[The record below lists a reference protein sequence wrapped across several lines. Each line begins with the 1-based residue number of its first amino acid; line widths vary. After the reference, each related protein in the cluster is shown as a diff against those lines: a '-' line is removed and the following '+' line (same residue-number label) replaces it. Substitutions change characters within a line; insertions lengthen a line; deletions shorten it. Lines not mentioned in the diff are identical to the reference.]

1 MLILGGTGWLSR
13 RVAHHALAG
22 GWEVSCLARGARP
35 APDGAVLVEADRD
48 RPDAYA
54 DLAGAWDH
62 VVDVSSHA
70 TPVAAAVEALGAR
83 AARWTYVSS
92 ASVYADD
99 TTRGADES
107 AARHPAAAPGDADD
121 YPAQKVAA
129 EDAVI
134 SALGDRALV
143 VRPGLIAG
151 PGDPSDRFG
160 YWPAA
165 FARAASGDVLAPV
178 PGGRDAQVIDV
189 DDLASYIV
197 RSSATGPVTA
207 VGHPHAFADVLDEAR
222 RAAGHTG
229 RSIEAADDALRAA
242 GVEYWAGERS
252 LPLWLPADIPGFMSR
267 SNARY
272 LATGGT
278 LRPLAETIA
287 RALADERARGLDRPR
302 RAGLSRP
309 DEEAI
314 LAALAADI

>member
-13 RVAHHALAG
+13 RVAHHALAD
-22 GWEVSCLARGARP
+22 GWEVTCLARGTRP

-48 RPDAYA
+48 DPDAYA
-54 DLAGAWDH
+54 DLTGAWDH

-70 TPVAAAVEALGAR
+70 TPVAAAVEALGDR

-99 TTRGADES
+99 ATRGTDES
-107 AARHPAAAPGDADD
+107 AARHPAAAPGDAYD
-121 YPAQKVAA
+121 YGAQKVAA
-129 EDAVI
+129 EDSVIAAVGDK
-134 SALGDRALV
+134 ALI
-143 VRPGLIAG
+143 VRPGLIGG

-165 FARAASGDVLAPV
+165 FARAATGTVLTPSLT
-178 PGGRDAQVIDV
+178 GRDAQVIDV
-189 DDLASYIV
+189 DDLAAYIV

-207 VGHPHAFADVLDEAR
+207 VGHPHAIADVLDEAR
-222 RAAGHTG
+222 RAGGHSG
-229 RSIEAADDALRAA
+229 RRVEAPDGALRAA

-252 LPLWLPADIPGFMSR
+252 LPLWLPDDIPGFMSR

-278 LRPLAETIA
+278 LRPLAETMA
-287 RALADERARGLDRPR
+287 RTLADERARGLDRPR
-302 RAGLSRP
+302 RAGLSRR

-314 LAALAADI
+314 LAALAAGM

>member
-13 RVAHHALAG
+13 RVAHHALAD
-22 GWEVSCLARGARP
+22 GWEVTCLARGARP

-48 RPDAYA
+48 HPDAYA
-54 DLAGAWDH
+54 ALAGAWDH

-70 TPVAAAVEALGAR
+70 APVAAAVEALGDR

-99 TTRGADES
+99 TICDADES

-121 YPAQKVAA
+121 YGAQKVAA
-129 EDAVI
+129 EDAVV
-134 SALGDRALV
+134 AAVGDRALV
-143 VRPGLIAG
+143 VRPGLIGG

-165 FARAASGDVLAPV
+165 FARAASGDVLAPRLR
-178 PGGRDAQVIDV
+178 GREAQVIDV
-189 DDLASYIV
+189 DDLAAFIV

-207 VGHPHAFADVLDEAR
+207 VGHTHALADVLDAAR
-222 RAAGHTG
+222 RAAGHSG
-229 RSIEAADDALRAA
+229 RLVDAPDDALRAA

-252 LPLWLPADIPGFMSR
+252 LPLWLPDDMPGFMSR

-278 LRPLAETIA
+278 LRPVAETIA
-287 RALADERARGLDRPR
+287 RTLADERARGLDRPR
-302 RAGLSRP
+302 RAGLSRR

-314 LAALAADI
+314 LAALAADV

>member
-13 RVAHHALAG
+13 RIAHHALAD
-22 GWEVSCLARGARP
+22 GWEVTCLARGARP

-54 DLAGAWDH
+54 DLAGAWEH

-70 TPVAAAVEALGAR
+70 TPVAAAVEALGDR

-99 TTRGADES
+99 TIRDADES
-107 AARHPAAAPGDADD
+107 AARHPAAAPGDAYD
-121 YPAQKVAA
+121 YGAQKVAA
-129 EDAVI
+129 EDAVV
-134 SALGDRALV
+134 AAVGDRALV
-143 VRPGLIAG
+143 VRPGLIGG

-165 FARAASGDVLAPV
+165 FARAVSGDVLAPSLR
-178 PGGRDAQVIDV
+178 GREAQVIDV
-189 DDLASYIV
+189 DDLAAFIV

-207 VGHPHAFADVLDEAR
+207 VGHTHALADVLDAAR
-222 RAAGHTG
+222 RAAAHSG
-229 RSIEAADDALRAA
+229 RLVEAPDDALRAA

-252 LPLWLPADIPGFMSR
+252 LPLWLPDDMPGFMSR

-272 LATGGT
+272 LAAGGR

-287 RALADERARGLDRPR
+287 RTLADERARGLDRPR
-302 RAGLSRP
+302 RAGLSRRE
-309 DEEAI
+309 EEAI
-314 LAALAADI
+314 LAALAADM